1 MSGLVLSENTKK
13 TLFAVVVIIALG
25 LRWTF
30 FIYTISLVEMGVIVT
45 RLKVC
50 YKQ

>member
-30 FIYTISLVEMGVIVT
+30 FYIHYQSSRNGCNSDLIKSL
-45 RLKVC
+45 L
-50 YKQ
+50 